1 MRPSFLKLSLL
12 AASVLLAG
20 SLPASAQYRRQREV
34 DPKEIAAIPA
44 IAPSVAALVLEHPA
58 DFSLVDSQR
67 TALESIRRTQD
78 SANRP
83 WIQKLEGLR
92 PASMPI
98 NPADLSPEQREE
110 IAVRRKAIDEAM
122 AGMRETNALARER
135 TMALLTEPQQHRA
148 AELENDARKEAEEA
162 MHRRTQQAY
171 QGERQGGQRGNGGR
185 PPE

>member
-1 MRPSFLKLSLL
+1 MRPFFLKLSLL
-12 AASVLLAG
+12 VASAVLVG

-34 DPKEIAAIPA
+34 DPKEIAAVPA
-44 IAPSVAALVLEHPA
+44 IAPSVASLVLEHPA
-58 DFSLVDSQR
+58 DFALADSQR
-67 TALESIRRTQD
+67 TALESIRRAQD

-110 IAVRRKAIDEAM
+110 IAV
-122 AGMRETNALARER
+122 ARER

-148 AELENDARKEAEEA
+148 AELEKSAGKDAEDGMR
-162 MHRRTQQAY
+162 RRTQQAY
-171 QGERQGGQRGNGGR
+171 RGERQGGQRGNGGR